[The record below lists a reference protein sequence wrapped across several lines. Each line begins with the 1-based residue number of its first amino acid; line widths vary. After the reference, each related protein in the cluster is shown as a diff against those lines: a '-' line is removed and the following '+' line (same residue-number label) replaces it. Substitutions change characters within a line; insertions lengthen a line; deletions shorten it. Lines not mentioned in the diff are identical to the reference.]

1 MKSQTLRKMTPLAL
15 LLMLFFLFQ
24 SSQVVEDTVPIQIEI
39 QVSPNVLNLLNQGEV
54 VTIHTDIAYGLV
66 VGSSVTLNGLEIS
79 HWKADDQG
87 NFVAK
92 FLMSAVKGLPLN
104 IGGYNTL
111 VLTGTTINGDTFT
124 GSDAIKVVLNVPSKK

>member
-1 MKSQTLRKMTPLAL
+1 MKAQTLQKVVPIAM
-15 LLMLFFLFQ
+15 LLMLFFCFQ
-24 SSQVVEDTVPIQIEI
+24 SSQIIEEPVPIQVEI

-54 VTIHTDIAYGLV
+54 VTIHTNIAYGLG

-111 VLTGTTINGDTFT
+111 VLSGTTINGDTFT

>member
-1 MKSQTLRKMTPLAL
+1 MKAQTLRKMTPLAF

-24 SSQVVEDTVPIQIEI
+24 SSQVIEVTVPIQIEI

-92 FLMSAVKGLPLN
+92 FQMPAVKELPLN

-111 VLTGTTINGDTFT
+111 KLSGTTINGDTFT
-124 GSDAIKVVLNVPSKK
+124 GSDVIKVVLNVPSKK